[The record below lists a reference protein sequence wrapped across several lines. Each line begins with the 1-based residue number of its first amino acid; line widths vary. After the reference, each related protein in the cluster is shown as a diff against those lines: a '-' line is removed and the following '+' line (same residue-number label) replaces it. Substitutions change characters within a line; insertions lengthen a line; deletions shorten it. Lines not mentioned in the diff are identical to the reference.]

1 VAASGQQEGS
11 CGIAWYRFNWSS
23 FVTDDVRADLADSA
37 GLDRNRFPEEVEA
50 ALTRLFE
57 LTGGLAIAKRRHGLA
72 ARTAIARQLLT
83 EALGHVWRGGASR
96 RAAIPGYSITDFTDA
111 ESNAIIQATPR
122 VPINSAFERELT
134 SLPRI
139 SPRLAARIVAARR
152 VRPFVNARDLADRVD
167 GLSSTTAHM
176 LAPRLSFAIP
186 SVPACPPPANDWRT
200 ALGLLIE
207 RQPGADASERL
218 MSALDFIIIRCAIE
232 PHPDVAFAQMRE
244 FAQPAPLDVTPVERI
259 ELLAGLLYYTRLPRL
274 IGQARDR
281 IDVCMFHIA
290 MPSEKH
296 PTARVLKALGNA
308 RRRGV
313 TVRVLVDRDRER
325 DPYLSTIINRPA
337 INRLQRD
344 RIAVR
349 VDDSD
354 KLLHSKVIVI
364 DDRTVVLGSH
374 NWTAGSYFGFDDLSF
389 LISSEEICRQ
399 QRRRF
404 NELWRRGEP
413 APRRR

>member
-1 VAASGQQEGS
+1 
-11 CGIAWYRFNWSS
+11 
-23 FVTDDVRADLADSA
+23 
-37 GLDRNRFPEEVEA
+37 
-50 ALTRLFE
+50 
-57 LTGGLAIAKRRHGLA
+57 
-72 ARTAIARQLLT
+72 
-83 EALGHVWRGGASR
+83 
-96 RAAIPGYSITDFTDA
+96 
-111 ESNAIIQATPR
+111 
-122 VPINSAFERELT
+122 
-134 SLPRI
+134 
-139 SPRLAARIVAARR
+139 
-152 VRPFVNARDLADRVD
+152 
-167 GLSSTTAHM
+167 
-176 LAPRLSFAIP
+176 
-186 SVPACPPPANDWRT
+186 
-200 ALGLLIE
+200 
-207 RQPGADASERL
+207 
-218 MSALDFIIIRCAIE
+218 
-232 PHPDVAFAQMRE
+232 
-244 FAQPAPLDVTPVERI
+244 
-259 ELLAGLLYYTRLPRL
+259 LAGPLYYTRLPRL
-274 IGQARDR
+274 IGQARIR

-290 MPSEKH
+290 MPGEKH

-337 INRLQRD
+337 IDRLQRD

-354 KLLHSKVIVI
+354 KLLHSKVIVV

-389 LISSEEICRQ
+389 LISSEKVCRQ

>member
-1 VAASGQQEGS
+1 MAASGQQEGS
-11 CGIAWYRFNWSS
+11 GGIAWYRFNWSS
-23 FVTDDVRADLADSA
+23 FVTHDVCADLADSA
-37 GLDRNRFPEEVEA
+37 GLDLDRLPDAVEP

-57 LTGGLAIAKRRHGLA
+57 LTGGLAITTRRHGLA
-72 ARTAIARQLLT
+72 ARTVIARELLT
-83 EALGHVWRGGASR
+83 EALGHVWREGANRS
-96 RAAIPGYSITDFTDA
+96 ATIPGYSITDFTNE
-111 ESNAIIQATPR
+111 ESDAIIQATPR
-122 VPINSAFERELT
+122 VPINIAFERDLT
-134 SLPRI
+134 SLPSI
-139 SPRLAARIVAARR
+139 SPRLAAGIVAVRR
-152 VRPFVNARDLADRVD
+152 VRPFANTRDLADRVD
-167 GLSSTTAHM
+167 GLSLKTAHM
-176 LAPRLSFAIP
+176 LASRLSFGIP

-200 ALGLLIE
+200 ALAALIE
-207 RQPGADASERL
+207 TQPGADAGERL
-218 MSALDFIIIRCAIE
+218 MAALDLIVIRCAVE
-232 PHPDVAFAQMRE
+232 PHPDVTFGQIRE
-244 FAQPAPLDVTPVERI
+244 FAQPAPLDMTLVERV
-259 ELLAGLLYYTRLPRL
+259 ELLAGPLYYTRLPRL
-274 IGQARDR
+274 IGQAHDR

-337 INRLQRD
+337 IDRLQRD

-389 LISSEEICRQ
+389 LISSEKICRQ